1 MKHLK
6 PTKRKFSNI
15 KLYKAQSLDNTY
27 KQVIDWQTGRD
38 LDNWLDTHPHVEM
51 SGSAYQNI
59 SKTIR
64 WDSKIL
70 SFNELQNYNYLRI
83 ENHDEFSDSVMVYYA
98 FVTNYLYV
106 NDGVTQ
112 ISFSLDVWN
121 TYKWNVG
128 FGKAMIERGF
138 VKEFKDDKSDWTD
151 LYNRVRHNA
160 EPIGGDGCTKL
171 RTDGEVYF
179 NHIAETPEAED
190 GTYASTNSVRFLVF
204 TVEPKDV
211 KKDKGTLIGDY
222 SQYNYHIVPY
232 NIHTQRTIR
241 ILDPDGNAKYDKDE
255 PIEDVFNAICDDE
268 SFAGSASLVID
279 AEVYDYIGFDYDC
292 LIDGNNNVV
301 SIRMKK
307 KGKFTTGANGY
318 TLRIKEFNGFSDQ
331 KGYWIKMD
339 HGAYPLLG
347 DNLYK
352 AFDNW
357 LRKILDYDTTYKDLV
372 GVDIPYKILANPWCS
387 LYFTDG
393 RGTKGMFDIN
403 LMNHLKNKSFRLKRF
418 GGIQTNGKQAY
429 ALLNY
434 NKSDTGDGNEMM
446 TYESG
451 LMIDQSQ
458 RDVPVILDNYAMFMN
473 SNRNQLQANA
483 KNAEMA
489 RDLQYMGAETAKG
502 NALRSTN
509 AQAYIAKN
517 DNRMQSAIMSNNLNY
532 AWENAGL
539 NAVGKT
545 IGGAASGFA
554 NGGGPGALAGA
565 ATGGMSGIFDMYMTD
580 RATNLQKSNF
590 EIQRDTSVKNRN
602 ILTNMQKDNALDN
615 YAYQNQI
622 GTNNYEATMRS
633 QNAML
638 ADVANHSDVSA
649 HQGTGALWD
658 QQNKCNSLH
667 AQLFTCQTSV
677 LYSVCQYFL
686 LFGYSIQRY
695 EPIDNYLFIK
705 NEFNYVKASN
715 VNCQGEA
722 PTPILNSFEAMFEN
736 GVTVWAATPQ
746 ALEHFETKETRYN
759 TFR

>member
-1 MKHLK
+1 MK

-27 KQVIDWQTGRD
+27 KHVIDWQTGRD

-51 SGSAYQNI
+51 ANSAYQNI

-83 ENHDEFSDSVMVYYA
+83 ENHDEFSDSVMTYYA
-98 FVTNYLYV
+98 FVTDYLYV

-160 EPIGGDGCTKL
+160 EPVGGDGCTKL
-171 RTDGEVYF
+171 RTDGEVMF
-179 NHIAETPEAED
+179 NHIAETPDGED
-190 GTYASTNSVRFLVF
+190 GTYADTNRVRFLVF
-204 TVEPKDV
+204 TTEPKDV
-211 KKDKGTLIGDY
+211 KKDKGTFIGDY

-232 NIHTQRTIR
+232 NIHTGKTIR
-241 ILDPDGNAKYDKDE
+241 VLKPDGTAVYDKEE
-255 PIEDVFNAICDDE
+255 PIEDCFNAICDDE

-292 LIDGNNNVV
+292 LIDGNNNVI
-301 SIRMKK
+301 SIRLKK
-307 KGKFTTGANGY
+307 NGKFATGANGH
-318 TLRIKEFNGFSDQ
+318 TLRVKEFNNFKPQ
-331 KGYWIKMD
+331 NGYARKMNTGD
-339 HGAYPLLG
+339 YKLEG

-357 LRKILDYDTTYKDLV
+357 LKQILDYDHAYKDLI
-372 GVDIPYKILANPWCS
+372 GVDIPYKILANPWTS

-393 RGTKGMFDIN
+393 RGTKGQFDIN
-403 LMNHLKNKSFRLKRF
+403 MMNHLKDKTFNLKRF

-429 ALLNY
+429 ALLHY
-434 NKSDTGDGNEMM
+434 NRSNIGDNTSQITG
-446 TYESG
+446 YENG
-451 LMIDQSQ
+451 LMVDQSQ

-502 NALRSTN
+502 NALRSAN

-517 DNRMQSAIMSNNLNY
+517 DVKAQAGILSNNLTYQDQNSGY
-532 AWENAGL
+532 NGMASIAGGI
-539 NAVGKT
+539 AQ
-545 IGGAASGFA
+545 GFA
-554 NGGGPGALAGA
+554 NGGPKGALIGGA
-565 ATGGMSGIFDMYMTD
+565 LGVGSGAFDYAMTQRNID
-580 RATNLQKSNF
+580 LQQNNF
-590 EIQRDTSVKNRN
+590 AISRDTTVKNRN
-602 ILTNMQKDNALDN
+602 ILTNLQKDNALDN

-622 GTNNYEATMRS
+622 GTNNYEMTMNS

-638 ADVANHSDVSA
+638 ADVANHNDVSA

-658 QQNKCNSLH
+658 QQNECNSLH

-722 PTPILNSFEAMFEN
+722 PTPVLNSFEAIFEN
-736 GVTVWAATPQ
+736 GVSVWRPTEK

>member
-1 MKHLK
+1 MK

-27 KQVIDWQTGRD
+27 KRVIDWQTGRD
-38 LDNWLDTHPHVEM
+38 LDNWLDKHPHVEM
-51 SGSAYQNI
+51 NNSAYQNI

-83 ENHDEFSDSVMVYYA
+83 ENHDEFTDSVMCYYA
-98 FVTNYLYV
+98 FVTDYLYV

-138 VKEFKDDKSDWTD
+138 VKEFKDDKTDWTD
-151 LYNRVRHNA
+151 LYNRVRHNS

-171 RTDGEVYF
+171 RTDGEVLF
-179 NHIAETPEAED
+179 NHIAETPDGEN
-190 GTYASTNSVRFLVF
+190 GTYADTNRVRFLVF
-204 TVEPKDV
+204 TTEPKDV
-211 KKDKGTLIGDY
+211 KTDKGTFIGDY

-232 NIHTQRTIR
+232 NIHTGKTIR
-241 ILDPDGNAKYDKDE
+241 VLKPDGVAIYDNEE
-255 PIEDVFNAICDDE
+255 PIEDCFNAICDDE

-292 LIDGNNNVV
+292 LIDRSNNVV
-301 SIRMKK
+301 SIRLKK
-307 KGKFTTGANGY
+307 NGKFAKGANGH
-318 TLRIKEFNGFSDQ
+318 TLRVKEFNSFKPQ
-331 KGYWIKMD
+331 NGYVRKMNTGD
-339 HGAYPLLG
+339 YKLEG

-352 AFDNW
+352 AFSNW
-357 LRKILDYDTTYKDLV
+357 LKQILDYDSVYKDLI
-372 GVDIPYKILANPWCS
+372 GVDIPYKILANPWTS

-393 RGTKGMFDIN
+393 RGTKGQFDIN
-403 LMNHLKNKSFRLKRF
+403 MMNHLKDKTFVLKRF

-429 ALLNY
+429 ALLHY
-434 NKSDTGDGNEMM
+434 NRSNIGDNTSQITG
-446 TYESG
+446 YENG

-502 NALRSTN
+502 NALRSAN

-517 DNRMQSAIMSNNLNY
+517 DVKAQAGILSNNLTYMDQNSGY
-532 AWENAGL
+532 NGMAKT
-539 NAVGKT
+539 VGG
-545 IGGAASGFA
+545 IAQGFA
-554 NGGGPGALAGA
+554 NGGPKGALIGGA
-565 ATGGMSGIFDMYMTD
+565 LGVGSGAFDYMMTQRNID
-580 RATNLQKSNF
+580 LQQNNF
-590 EIQRDTSVKNRN
+590 AISQDTTVKNRN
-602 ILTNMQKDNALDN
+602 ILTNLQKDNALDN

-622 GTNNYEATMRS
+622 GTNNYEMTMNS
-633 QNAML
+633 QQAML
-638 ADVANHSDVSA
+638 ADVARHNDVSA

-658 QQNKCNSLH
+658 QQNECNSLH

-686 LFGYSIQRY
+686 LFGYSIQRF

-715 VNCQGEA
+715 VNCLGEV
-722 PTPILNSFEAMFEN
+722 PTPVLNSFEAIFEN
-736 GVTVWAATPQ
+736 GVSVWRPTPK
-746 ALEHFETKETRYN
+746 ALEHFETNETRYN
-759 TFR
+759 TFV

>member
-1 MKHLK
+1 MK

-15 KLYKAQSLDNTY
+15 KLYKAQSLDNTF
-27 KQVIDWQTGRD
+27 KHVIDWQTGRD
-38 LDNWLDTHPHVEM
+38 LDNWLEKHPHVEM
-51 SGSAYQNI
+51 NNSAYQNI

-83 ENHDEFSDSVMVYYA
+83 ENHDEFSDSVMTYYA
-98 FVTNYLYV
+98 FVTDYLYV

-151 LYNRVRHNA
+151 LYNRVRHNS
-160 EPIGGDGCTKL
+160 EPVGGDGCTKL

-179 NHIAETPEAED
+179 NHIAETGDEESGA
-190 GTYASTNSVRFLVF
+190 YKKTNRVRFLVF

-232 NIHTQRTIR
+232 NMKTQRTIR
-241 ILDPDGNAKYDKDE
+241 ILDPDGVAKYDKDE
-255 PIEDVFNAICDDE
+255 PLEDVFNAICDDE

-292 LIDGNNNVV
+292 LTDGNGNVV

-307 KGKFTTGANGY
+307 KGKFATGANGY
-318 TLRIKEFNGFSDQ
+318 TLRIKEFTGFSDQ
-331 KGYWIKMD
+331 KGYCIDMGRGQYK
-339 HGAYPLLG
+339 LLG

-352 AFDNW
+352 AFDYW
-357 LRKILDYDTTYKDLV
+357 LKQILDYDTTYKDLI
-372 GVDIPYKILANPWCS
+372 GVDIPYKIIGNPWTS

-393 RGTKGMFDIN
+393 RGTKGMFDVN
-403 LMNHLKNKSFRLKRF
+403 LMNHLKNPSFRLKRY

-434 NKSDTGDGNEMM
+434 NKSDTGDANEMV

-502 NALRSTN
+502 NALRSAN

-517 DNRMQSAIMSNNLNY
+517 DVKAQAGILSNNLTYMDQNSGY
-532 AWENAGL
+532 NGMAKT
-539 NAVGKT
+539 VGG
-545 IGGAASGFA
+545 IAQGFA
-554 NGGGPGALAGA
+554 NGGPKGALIGGA
-565 ATGGMSGIFDMYMTD
+565 LGVGSGAFDYMMTQRNID
-580 RATNLQKSNF
+580 LQQDNF
-590 EIQRDTSVKNRN
+590 AISRDTTVKNRN
-602 ILTNMQKDNALDN
+602 ILTNLQKDNALDN

-622 GTNNYEATMRS
+622 GTNNYEMTMNS
-633 QNAML
+633 QQAML
-638 ADVANHSDVSA
+638 ADVANHNDVSA

-658 QQNKCNSLH
+658 QQNECNSLH

-705 NEFNYVKASN
+705 TEFNYVKASN

-722 PTPILNSFEAMFEN
+722 PTPVLNSFEAIFQN
-736 GVTVWAATPQ
+736 GTTVWRPTEK

-759 TFR
+759 TFA

>member
-1 MKHLK
+1 MK

-27 KQVIDWQTGRD
+27 KHVIDWQTGRD
-38 LDNWLDTHPHVEM
+38 LDNWLDKHPHVEM
-51 SGSAYQNI
+51 VKSAYQNI

-98 FVTNYLYV
+98 FVTDYLYV

-151 LYNRVRHNA
+151 LYNRVRHNS

-171 RTDGEVYF
+171 RTDGEVMF
-179 NHIAETPEAED
+179 NHIAETGDGEN
-190 GTYASTNSVRFLVF
+190 GTYADTNRVRFLVF
-204 TVEPKDV
+204 TTEPKDV
-211 KKDKGTLIGDY
+211 KSDKGTFIGDY

-232 NIHTQRTIR
+232 NIHTGKTIR
-241 ILDPDGNAKYDKDE
+241 VLKPDGTAIYDNEE
-255 PIEDVFNAICDDE
+255 PVEDCFNAICDDE

-301 SIRMKK
+301 SIRLKK
-307 KGKFTTGANGY
+307 NGKFAKGANGH
-318 TLRIKEFNGFSDQ
+318 TLRVKEYNSFKPQNG
-331 KGYWIKMD
+331 YVRKMNTGD
-339 HGAYPLLG
+339 YKLEG

-352 AFDNW
+352 AFSNW
-357 LRKILDYDTTYKDLV
+357 LKQILNYDSVYKDLI
-372 GVDIPYKILANPWCS
+372 GVDIPYKILANPWTS

-393 RGTKGMFDIN
+393 RGTKGQFDIN
-403 LMNHLKNKSFRLKRF
+403 MMNHLKNKTFALKRF

-434 NKSDTGDGNEMM
+434 NRSNIGDNTSQITG
-446 TYESG
+446 YENG

-502 NALRSTN
+502 NALRSAN

-517 DNRMQSAIMSNNLNY
+517 DVKAQAGILSNNLTYQDQNSGY
-532 AWENAGL
+532 NGMAKT
-539 NAVGKT
+539 VGG
-545 IGGAASGFA
+545 IAQGFA
-554 NGGGPGALAGA
+554 NGGPKGALVGGA
-565 ATGGMSGIFDMYMTD
+565 LGVGSGAFDYMMTQRNID
-580 RATNLQKSNF
+580 LQQNNF
-590 EIQRDTSVKNRN
+590 AISRDTTVKNRN
-602 ILTNMQKDNALDN
+602 ILTNLQKDNALDN

-622 GTNNYEATMRS
+622 GTNNYEMTMNS
-633 QNAML
+633 QQAML
-638 ADVANHSDVSA
+638 ADVARHNDVSA

-658 QQNKCNSLH
+658 QQNECNTLH

-722 PTPILNSFEAMFEN
+722 PTPVLNSFEAIFEN
-736 GVTVWAATPQ
+736 GATVWRPTAN

>member
-1 MKHLK
+1 MK

-27 KQVIDWQTGRD
+27 KHVIDWQTGRD
-38 LDNWLDTHPHVEM
+38 LDNWLNNHPHIEM
-51 SGSAYQNI
+51 AKSAYQNI

-98 FVTNYLYV
+98 FVTDYLYV

-151 LYNRVRHNA
+151 LYNRVRHNS

-171 RTDGEVYF
+171 RTDGEVMF
-179 NHIAETPEAED
+179 NHIAESADGED
-190 GTYASTNSVRFLVF
+190 GTYADTNRVRFLVF
-204 TVEPKDV
+204 TTEPKDV
-211 KKDKGTLIGDY
+211 KSDKGTFIGDY

-232 NIHTQRTIR
+232 NIHTGKTIR
-241 ILDPDGNAKYDKDE
+241 ILKPDGTAVYDNEE
-255 PIEDVFNAICDDE
+255 PIEDCFNAICDDE

-301 SIRMKK
+301 SIRLKK
-307 KGKFTTGANGY
+307 NGKFAKGANGH
-318 TLRIKEFNGFSDQ
+318 TLRVKEFNSFKPQ
-331 KGYWIKMD
+331 NGYVRKMNTGD
-339 HGAYPLLG
+339 YKLEG

-352 AFDNW
+352 AFSNW
-357 LRKILDYDTTYKDLV
+357 LKQILDYDSVYKDLI
-372 GVDIPYKILANPWCS
+372 GVDIPYKILANPWTS

-393 RGTKGMFDIN
+393 RGTKGQFDIN
-403 LMNHLKNKSFRLKRF
+403 MMNHLKDKTFALKRF

-429 ALLNY
+429 ALLHY
-434 NKSDTGDGNEMM
+434 NRSNIGDNTSQITG
-446 TYESG
+446 YENG

-502 NALRSTN
+502 NALRSAN

-517 DNRMQSAIMSNNLNY
+517 DVKARAGILSNNLTYQDQNSGY
-532 AWENAGL
+532 NGMAKT
-539 NAVGKT
+539 VGG
-545 IGGAASGFA
+545 IAQGFA
-554 NGGGPGALAGA
+554 NGGPKGALVGGA
-565 ATGGMSGIFDMYMTD
+565 LGVGSGAFDYMMTQRNID
-580 RATNLQKSNF
+580 LQQDNF
-590 EIQRDTSVKNRN
+590 AISRDTTVKNRN
-602 ILTNMQKDNALDN
+602 ILTNLQKDNALDN

-622 GTNNYEATMRS
+622 GTNNYEMTMNS
-633 QNAML
+633 QQAML
-638 ADVANHSDVSA
+638 ADVANHNDVSA

-658 QQNKCNSLH
+658 QQNECNALH

-722 PTPILNSFEAMFEN
+722 PTPVLNSFEAIFQN
-736 GVTVWAATPQ
+736 GVTLWRPTEK
-746 ALEHFETKETRYN
+746 ALEHFETKETRFN
-759 TFR
+759 TFA

>member
-1 MKHLK
+1 MK

-15 KLYKAQSLDNTY
+15 KLYKAQSLDDTY
-27 KQVIDWQTGRD
+27 KNVIDWQTGRD
-38 LDNWLDTHPHVEM
+38 LDNWLDKHPHVEM
-51 SGSAYQNI
+51 TNSAYQNI

-83 ENHDEFSDSVMVYYA
+83 ENHDEFTDSVMCYYA
-98 FVTNYLYV
+98 FVTDYLYV

-138 VKEFKDDKSDWTD
+138 VKEFKDDMSDWTD
-151 LYNRVRHNA
+151 LYNRVRHNS

-171 RTDGEVYF
+171 RTDGEVLF
-179 NHIAETPEAED
+179 NHIAETPDGEN
-190 GTYASTNSVRFLVF
+190 GTYADTNRVRFLVF
-204 TVEPKDV
+204 TTEPKDV
-211 KKDKGTLIGDY
+211 KTDKGTFIGDY

-232 NIHTQRTIR
+232 NINTGKTIR
-241 ILDPDGNAKYDKDE
+241 VLKPDGVAIYDNEE
-255 PIEDVFNAICDDE
+255 PIEDCFNAICDDE

-292 LIDGNNNVV
+292 LIDGSNNVV
-301 SIRMKK
+301 SIRLKK
-307 KGKFTTGANGY
+307 NGKFANGANGH
-318 TLRIKEFNGFSDQ
+318 TLRVKEFNSFKPQ
-331 KGYWIKMD
+331 NGYVRKMNTGD
-339 HGAYPLLG
+339 YKLEG

-352 AFDNW
+352 AFSNW
-357 LRKILDYDTTYKDLV
+357 LKQILDYDSVYKDLI
-372 GVDIPYKILANPWCS
+372 GVDIPYKILANPWTS

-393 RGTKGMFDIN
+393 RGTKGQFDIN
-403 LMNHLKNKSFRLKRF
+403 MMNHLKDKTFVLKRF

-429 ALLNY
+429 ALLHY
-434 NKSDTGDGNEMM
+434 NRSNIGDNTSQITG
-446 TYESG
+446 YENG

-502 NALRSTN
+502 NALRSAN

-517 DNRMQSAIMSNNLNY
+517 DVKAQAGILSNNLTYMDQNSGY
-532 AWENAGL
+532 NGMAKT
-539 NAVGKT
+539 VGG
-545 IGGAASGFA
+545 IAQGFA
-554 NGGGPGALAGA
+554 NGGPKGALIGGA
-565 ATGGMSGIFDMYMTD
+565 LGVGSGAFDYMMTQRNID
-580 RATNLQKSNF
+580 LQQDNF
-590 EIQRDTSVKNRN
+590 AISRDTTVKNRN
-602 ILTNMQKDNALDN
+602 ILTNLQKDNALDN

-622 GTNNYEATMRS
+622 GTNNYEMTMNS
-633 QNAML
+633 QQAML
-638 ADVANHSDVSA
+638 ADVANHNDVSA

-658 QQNKCNSLH
+658 QQNECNSLH

-705 NEFNYVKASN
+705 NRFNYVKASN

-722 PTPILNSFEAMFEN
+722 PTPILNSFEAIFEN
-736 GVTVWAATPQ
+736 GVTVWNSTPE
-746 ALEHFETKETRYN
+746 ALNDFEVKETRWN